1 MSRGIEWTSGGF
13 TFMRTAI
20 LNRAGTLLV
29 LALVGLSLVAAS
41 AMQRVGAADHLDA
54 PTVKSDHRIDIN
66 DVYVFQ
72 GANPA
77 NTVLVMTT
85 NVNAGILSGTS
96 FRPGALYEFKIDNT
110 GDAIEDVA
118 YRIKFGDVR
127 GNGSQQIHVQ
137 RANGAGNPAS
147 GGGGKQLA
155 TGSTGQMLNVAG
167 GGMAWAGLA
176 DDPFFFDLVGFS
188 AFKSA
193 ALAAVPGGLTGAELA
208 SALGNICNPGS
219 NFFAGFDATAIVL
232 EVPDAALDGN
242 NASGV
247 INVWGETAIEEG
259 GALTQ
264 VERMG
269 LPTINTV
276 FNHTDP
282 AKEAYNR
289 ANPAGDPALVGGNIS
304 FLVSAIVGAAEELGA
319 YGPGGIDQAAYGA
332 AIADAL
338 TPDVLTY
345 DTDTSADFTAL
356 NGRGLNDDV
365 INVAYS
371 AVSAGVLTS
380 DCVAEDNTL
389 SGSFPYLGT
398 ANP

>member
-1 MSRGIEWTSGGF
+1 
-13 TFMRTAI
+13 MRTAI
-20 LNRAGTLLV
+20 LNRGVTLFV
-29 LALVGLSLVAAS
+29 LALLGLAMVVGSAAL
-41 AMQRVGAADHLDA
+41 RVGAADHLDA

-66 DVYVFQ
+66 DIYVFE
-72 GANPA
+72 GADPA

-85 NVNAGILSGTS
+85 NVHAGFLSGTT

-127 GNGSQQIHVQ
+127 GDGSQQIHVQ
-137 RANGAGNPAS
+137 RADGAANPGSGAG
-147 GGGGKQLA
+147 GKVVA
-155 TGSTGQMLNVAG
+155 KGSTGEMLTVAG

-176 DDPFFFDLVGFS
+176 DDPFYFDLVGFS
-188 AFKSA
+188 GFKADLLAEITGDGLSPA
-193 ALAAVPGGLTGAELA
+193 ELLAAITT
-208 SALGNICNPGS
+208 NICTSDPAP

-232 EVPDAALDGN
+232 EVPDSALDGN
-242 NASGV
+242 NTTGV
-247 INVWGETAIEEG
+247 INVWGETAVVEG
-259 GALTQ
+259 GVLTQ

-276 FNHTDP
+276 FNHTD
-282 AKEAYNR
+282 ATKEAYNR
-289 ANPAGDPALVGGNIS
+289 ANPSGDPALVGGNIS
-304 FLVSAIVGAAEELGA
+304 FLVSTITGLAEALGA
-319 YGPGGIDQAAYGA
+319 LPPGFDEAAYGA

-345 DTDTSADFTAL
+345 DTDTGANFAAL
-356 NGRGLNDDV
+356 NGRALNDDV

-371 AVSAGVLTS
+371 AVSAGVLTD
-380 DCVAEDNTL
+380 DCVDEDNTL
-389 SGSFPYLGT
+389 SGAFPYLGT

>member
-1 MSRGIEWTSGGF
+1 
-13 TFMRTAI
+13 MRTAI
-20 LNRAGTLLV
+20 LNRGVTLFV
-29 LALVGLSLVAAS
+29 LALLGLAMVVGSAAL
-41 AMQRVGAADHLDA
+41 RVGAADHLDA

-66 DVYVFQ
+66 DVYLFQ
-72 GANPA
+72 GANSA

-85 NVNAGILSGTS
+85 NVHAGFLSGTT

-127 GNGSQQIHVQ
+127 GDGSQQIHVQ
-137 RANGAGNPAS
+137 RADGAGNPLT
-147 GGGGKQLA
+147 GGGGKQVA
-155 TGSTGQMLNVAG
+155 KGSTGQMLSVAD

-176 DDPFFFDLVGFS
+176 DDPFYFDLVGFS
-188 AFKSA
+188 AFKAA
-193 ALAAVPGGLTGAELA
+193 ALAAVGGGLTGAELA
-208 SALGNICNPGS
+208 AALGNICTSDPAS

-232 EVPDAALDGN
+232 EVPDWALDGG

-247 INVWGETAIEEG
+247 INVWGETAIVEG
-259 GALTQ
+259 GVLTQ

-276 FNHTDP
+276 FNHSDAT
-282 AKEAYNR
+282 KEAYNR
-289 ANPAGDPALVGGNIS
+289 ANPSGDPALVGGNIS
-304 FLVSAIVGAAEELGA
+304 FLVSAIVGAAEQLGA
-319 YGPGGIDQAAYGA
+319 FPGGIDEAAYGA

-345 DTDTSADFTAL
+345 DTDTMADFTAL

-365 INVAYS
+365 INVAYG

-389 SGSFPYLGT
+389 SGAFPYLGT
-398 ANP
+398 TNP

>member
-1 MSRGIEWTSGGF
+1 MDFWRVH
-13 TFMRTAI
+13 FMRTAI

-29 LALVGLSLVAAS
+29 LALVGLSLVVAS

-85 NVNAGILSGTS
+85 NVHAGILSGTS

-127 GNGSQQIHVQ
+127 GNGSQQFNIS
-137 RANGAGNPAS
+137 RADGAANPVA
-147 GGGGKQLA
+147 GGGGKQVA
-155 TGSTGQMLNVAG
+155 KGNTGQMLSVSG

-176 DDPFFFDLVGFS
+176 DDPFYFDLVGFS
-188 AFKSA
+188 NFKAA
-193 ALAAVPGGLTGAELA
+193 ALNAVPGGLTGAELVA
-208 SALGNICNPGS
+208 ALGNICTSNPAA

-232 EVPDAALDGN
+232 EVPDSALDGN
-242 NASGV
+242 NASGA
-247 INVWGETAIEEG
+247 IRVWGETAIVEG
-259 GALTQ
+259 GTLTQ

-282 AKEAYNR
+282 TKEAFNR
-289 ANPAGDPALVGGNIS
+289 ANPAGDAALVGGNIS

-319 YGPGGIDQAAYGA
+319 YPGGIDEAAYGA

-345 DTDTSADFTAL
+345 DTDTEADFTAL

-371 AVSAGVLTS
+371 AVSNGALTS

-389 SGSFPYLGT
+389 SPSFPYLGT

>member
-1 MSRGIEWTSGGF
+1 
-13 TFMRTAI
+13 MRTAI
-20 LNRAGTLLV
+20 LNRGVTLFV
-29 LALVGLSLVAAS
+29 LALLGLAMVVGSAAL
-41 AMQRVGAADHLDA
+41 RVGAADHLDA

-66 DVYVFQ
+66 DVYLFQ
-72 GANPA
+72 GANSA

-85 NVNAGILSGTS
+85 NVHAGFLSGTT

-127 GNGSQQIHVQ
+127 GNGSQQMHIQ
-137 RANGAGNPAS
+137 RADGAGNPVT
-147 GGGGKQLA
+147 GGGGKLVA
-155 TGSTGQMLNVAG
+155 KGSTGQALSLAG
-167 GGMAWAGLA
+167 GGIAWAGLA
-176 DDPFFFDLVGFS
+176 DDPFYFDLVGFS
-188 AFKSA
+188 AFKAA
-193 ALAAVPGGLTGAELA
+193 ALAAVGGGLSGAELA
-208 SALGNICNPGS
+208 GALSNICTSDPAS

-232 EVPDAALDGN
+232 EVPDSALDGN
-242 NASGV
+242 NSSGV
-247 INVWGETAIEEG
+247 INVWGETAIVEG
-259 GALTQ
+259 GVLTQ

-276 FNHTDP
+276 FNHIDAT
-282 AKEAYNR
+282 KEAYNR
-289 ANPAGDPALVGGNIS
+289 ANPSGDPALVGGNIS
-304 FLVSAIVGAAEELGA
+304 FLVSAIVGAAEQLGA
-319 YGPGGIDQAAYGA
+319 YGGAVDEAAYGA
-332 AIADAL
+332 AIANAL

-345 DTDTSADFTAL
+345 DTDTMADFTAL

-371 AVSAGVLTS
+371 AVSMAALTT

-389 SGSFPYLGT
+389 SGAFPYLGT

>member
-1 MSRGIEWTSGGF
+1 
-13 TFMRTAI
+13 MRTAI
-20 LNRAGTLLV
+20 LNRGATLFV
-29 LALVGLSLVAAS
+29 LALLGLAMVVGSAAV
-41 AMQRVGAADHLDA
+41 RVGAADHLDA

-85 NVNAGILSGTS
+85 NVHAGFLSGTT

-118 YRIKFGDVR
+118 YRIKFSDVR
-127 GNGSQQIHVQ
+127 GDGSQQIHVQ
-137 RANGAGNPAS
+137 RADGAGNPLT
-147 GGGGKQLA
+147 GGGGKQVA
-155 TGSTGQMLNVAG
+155 KGSTGQALSVDG

-176 DDPFFFDLVGFS
+176 DDPFYFDLVGFS
-188 AFKSA
+188 AFKAA
-193 ALAAVPGGLTGAELA
+193 ALAAIGGGLTGAELA
-208 SALGNICNPGS
+208 GALGNICTSDPAS

-232 EVPDAALDGN
+232 EVPDSALDGN
-242 NASGV
+242 NSSGV
-247 INVWGETAIEEG
+247 INVWGETAIVEG
-259 GALTQ
+259 DVLTQ

-276 FNHTDP
+276 FNHSDP
-282 AKEAYNR
+282 TKEAYNR
-289 ANPAGDPALVGGNIS
+289 ANPSGDAALVGGNIS
-304 FLVSAIVGAAEELGA
+304 FLVSAIVGAAEQLGA
-319 YGPGGIDQAAYGA
+319 YGGAVDEAAYGA
-332 AIADAL
+332 AIAGAL
-338 TPDVLTY
+338 TPDVLNY
-345 DTDTSADFTAL
+345 DTDTTADFTGL

-371 AVSAGVLTS
+371 AVSMGALTS

-389 SGSFPYLGT
+389 SGAFPYLGT

>member
-1 MSRGIEWTSGGF
+1 
-13 TFMRTAI
+13 MRTAI
-20 LNRAGTLLV
+20 LNRGVTLFV
-29 LALVGLSLVAAS
+29 LALLGLAMVVGS
-41 AMQRVGAADHLDA
+41 ATLRVGAADHLDA

-72 GANPA
+72 GANSA

-85 NVNAGILSGTS
+85 NVHAGFLSGTT

-127 GNGSQQIHVQ
+127 GDGSQPIHVQ
-137 RANGAGNPAS
+137 RADGAANPVSGAG
-147 GGGGKQLA
+147 GKLVA
-155 TGSTGQMLNVAG
+155 KGSTGQTLSVAG

-176 DDPFFFDLVGFS
+176 DDPFYFDLLGFS
-188 AFKSA
+188 NFK
-193 ALAAVPGGLTGAELA
+193 AAVLTALGDELLTGAELLG
-208 SALGNICNPGS
+208 ALGNICTSDPAS

-232 EVPDAALDGN
+232 EVPDWALDGD

-247 INVWGETAIEEG
+247 INVWGETAIVEG
-259 GALTQ
+259 GVLTQ

-276 FNHTDP
+276 FNHDNP
-282 AKEAYNR
+282 SKEAYNR
-289 ANPAGDPALVGGNIS
+289 ANPFGDPALVGGNIS
-304 FLVSAIVGAAEELGA
+304 ILVSAIVGAAEQLGA
-319 YGPGGIDQAAYGA
+319 YVIDEAAYGA

-345 DTDTSADFTAL
+345 DTDTLANFAVGL
-356 NGRGLNDDV
+356 NGRALNDDV

-371 AVSAGVLTS
+371 AVSAGALFD
-380 DCVAEDNTL
+380 DCVDEDNTL
-389 SGSFPYLGT
+389 DGAFPYLD
-398 ANP
+398 APNPPNP

>member
-1 MSRGIEWTSGGF
+1 
-13 TFMRTAI
+13 MRTAI
-20 LNRAGTLLV
+20 LNRGVTLFV
-29 LALVGLSLVAAS
+29 LALLGLAMVVGSAAL
-41 AMQRVGAADHLDA
+41 RVGAADHLDA
-54 PTVKSDHRIDIN
+54 PTVKSDHRIDLN

-85 NVNAGILSGTS
+85 NVHAGFLSGTT

-127 GNGSQQIHVQ
+127 GDGSQQIHIQ
-137 RANGAGNPAS
+137 HADGAGNPVA
-147 GGGGKQLA
+147 GGGGKQIA
-155 TGSTGQMLNVAG
+155 KGSTGQALSVAG

-176 DDPFFFDLVGFS
+176 DDPFYFDLVGFS

-193 ALAAVPGGLTGAELA
+193 ALAAVGGGLTGAELA
-208 SALGNICNPGS
+208 AALGNICASNPAP

-232 EVPDAALDGN
+232 EVPDSALDGN

-247 INVWGETAIEEG
+247 INVWGETAIIEG
-259 GALTQ
+259 GVLTQ

-276 FNHTDP
+276 FNHSDP
-282 AKEAYNR
+282 TKEAFNR
-289 ANPAGDPALVGGNIS
+289 ANPSGDPALVGGNIS
-304 FLVSAIVGAAEELGA
+304 FLVSAIVGAAEQLGA
-319 YGPGGIDQAAYGA
+319 YGMGGIDEAAYGA

-345 DTDTSADFTAL
+345 DTDTMANFTVL

-365 INVAYS
+365 INVAYG

-389 SGSFPYLGT
+389 SGAFPYLGT

>member
-1 MSRGIEWTSGGF
+1 
-13 TFMRTAI
+13 MRTAI
-20 LNRAGTLLV
+20 LNRGVTLFV
-29 LALVGLSLVAAS
+29 LALLGLAMVVGSAAL
-41 AMQRVGAADHLDA
+41 RVGAADHLDA

-72 GANPA
+72 GANAA

-85 NVNAGILSGTS
+85 NVHAGFLSGTT

-137 RANGAGNPAS
+137 RADGAANPVA
-147 GGGGKQLA
+147 GGGGALVAK
-155 TGSTGQMLNVAG
+155 GSTGQTLSVAG

-176 DDPFFFDLVGFS
+176 DDPFYFDLVGFS
-188 AFKSA
+188 AFKAA
-193 ALAAVPGGLTGAELA
+193 ALAAVGGGLTGAELA
-208 SALGNICNPGS
+208 GALSNICTSDPAS

-232 EVPDAALDGN
+232 EVPDSALDGN
-242 NASGV
+242 NSSGV
-247 INVWGETAIEEG
+247 INVWGETAIVEG
-259 GALTQ
+259 GVLTQ

-276 FNHTDP
+276 FNHSDP
-282 AKEAYNR
+282 TKEAYNR
-289 ANPAGDPALVGGNIS
+289 ANPSGDAALVGGNIS
-304 FLVSAIVGAAEELGA
+304 FLVSAIVGAAGELGA
-319 YGPGGIDQAAYGA
+319 PVPPAAAYGA
-332 AIADAL
+332 AIADLL
-338 TPDVLTY
+338 TPDVLNY
-345 DTDTSADFTAL
+345 DTDTMANFAAL

-389 SGSFPYLGT
+389 SGAFPYLGT

>member
-1 MSRGIEWTSGGF
+1 
-13 TFMRTAI
+13 MRTAI

-85 NVNAGILSGTS
+85 NVHAGFISGTT

-127 GNGSQQIHVQ
+127 GNGSQQILIS
-137 RANGAGNPAS
+137 RADGAANPVS
-147 GGGGKQLA
+147 GAGGKQVA
-155 TGSTGQMLNVAG
+155 KGSTGQMLSVAG

-176 DDPFFFDLVGFS
+176 DDPFYFDLLGSPPSSPRPWMRLGRADRRRVRRC
-188 AFKSA
+188 
-193 ALAAVPGGLTGAELA
+193 PGQHLH
-208 SALGNICNPGS
+208 PGS
-219 NFFAGFDATAIVL
+219 ELLRRFDATAIVL
-232 EVPDAALDGN
+232 EVPDSALDGN
-242 NASGV
+242 NASGL
-247 INVWGETAIEEG
+247 INVWGETAIVEG

-276 FNHTDP
+276 FNHTD
-282 AKEAYNR
+282 ATKEAFNR
-289 ANPAGDPALVGGNIS
+289 ANPSGDPTLVGGNIS

-319 YGPGGIDQAAYGA
+319 YPGGIDEAAYGA

-345 DTDTSADFTAL
+345 DTDTAADFAAL

-365 INVAYS
+365 INVAYG

-389 SGSFPYLGT
+389 SGTFPYLGT

>member
-1 MSRGIEWTSGGF
+1 
-13 TFMRTAI
+13 MRTAI
-20 LNRAGTLLV
+20 LNRGVTLFV
-29 LALVGLSLVAAS
+29 LALLGLAMVVGSAAL
-41 AMQRVGAADHLDA
+41 RVGAADHLDA

-85 NVNAGILSGTS
+85 NVHAGFLSGTT

-127 GNGSQQIHVQ
+127 GNGSQHIHIQ
-137 RANGAGNPAS
+137 RADGAGNPVT
-147 GGGGKQLA
+147 GGGGTLVAK
-155 TGSTGQMLNVAG
+155 GSTGQALSVEG

-176 DDPFFFDLVGFS
+176 DDPFYFDLVGFS
-188 AFKSA
+188 AFKAA

-208 SALGNICNPGS
+208 GALSNICTSDPAS

-232 EVPDAALDGN
+232 EVPDSALDGN

-247 INVWGETAIEEG
+247 INVWGETAIVEG

-276 FNHTDP
+276 FNHSDP
-282 AKEAYNR
+282 TKEAYNR
-289 ANPAGDPALVGGNIS
+289 ANPSGDPALVGGNIS
-304 FLVSAIVGAAEELGA
+304 FLVSAIVGAAEQLGA
-319 YGPGGIDQAAYGA
+319 YGGAVDEAAYGA

-345 DTDTSADFTAL
+345 DTDIPANFAMGL

-371 AVSAGVLTS
+371 AVSMSALTT

-389 SGSFPYLGT
+389 SGAFPYLGT

>member
-1 MSRGIEWTSGGF
+1 
-13 TFMRTAI
+13 MRTAI
-20 LNRAGTLLV
+20 LNRAVTLFV
-29 LALVGLSLVAAS
+29 LALVGMAMVVGSAAI
-41 AMQRVGAADHLDA
+41 RVGAADHLDA

-66 DVYVFQ
+66 DVYVFE
-72 GANPA
+72 GANTA

-85 NVNAGILSGTS
+85 NVHAGFLSGTT

-127 GNGSQQIHVQ
+127 GDGSQQMLVQ
-137 RANGAGNPAS
+137 RADGAANPGA
-147 GGGGKQLA
+147 GGGGKQVA
-155 TGSTGQMLNVAG
+155 KGSTGQTLSVEG

-176 DDPFFFDLVGFS
+176 DDPFYFDLLGFS
-188 AFKSA
+188 AFKAA
-193 ALAAVPGGLTGAELA
+193 ALTALGDEQLTGAELA
-208 SALGNICNPGS
+208 SALGNICATAPAP
-219 NFFAGFDATAIVL
+219 NFFANFDATAIVL
-232 EVPDAALDGN
+232 EVPDGALDGN

-247 INVWGETAIEEG
+247 VNVWGETAIVEG
-259 GALTQ
+259 GVLTQ

-276 FNHTDP
+276 FNHSDGT
-282 AKEAYNR
+282 KETYNR
-289 ANPAGDPALVGGNIS
+289 ANPSGDAALVGGNIS
-304 FLVSAIVGAAEELGA
+304 FLVSAIVGAAEQLGA
-319 YGPGGIDQAAYGA
+319 YGGAVDEAAYGA
-332 AIADAL
+332 AIANAL

-345 DTDTSADFTAL
+345 DTDTMANFAVGL

-365 INVAYS
+365 INVAYG
-371 AVSAGVLTS
+371 AVSMDALIT

-389 SGSFPYLGT
+389 SGAFPYLGT

>member
-1 MSRGIEWTSGGF
+1 
-13 TFMRTAI
+13 MRTAI
-20 LNRAGTLLV
+20 LNRGVTLFV
-29 LALVGLSLVAAS
+29 LALLGLAMVVGSAAL
-41 AMQRVGAADHLDA
+41 RVGAADHLDA

-66 DVYVFQ
+66 DVYLFQ
-72 GANPA
+72 GANSA

-85 NVNAGILSGTS
+85 NVHAGFLSGTT

-127 GNGSQQIHVQ
+127 GNGSQQMHIQ
-137 RANGAGNPAS
+137 RADGAGNPVT
-147 GGGGKQLA
+147 GGGGKLVA
-155 TGSTGQMLNVAG
+155 KGSTGQALSLAG
-167 GGMAWAGLA
+167 GGIAWAGLA
-176 DDPFFFDLVGFS
+176 DDPFYFDLVGFS
-188 AFKSA
+188 AFKAA
-193 ALAAVPGGLTGAELA
+193 ALAAVGGGLSGAELA
-208 SALGNICNPGS
+208 GALSNICTSDPAS

-232 EVPDAALDGN
+232 EVPDSALDGN
-242 NASGV
+242 NSSGV
-247 INVWGETAIEEG
+247 INVWGETAIVEG
-259 GALTQ
+259 GVLTQ

-276 FNHTDP
+276 FNHSDP
-282 AKEAYNR
+282 TKEAYNR
-289 ANPAGDPALVGGNIS
+289 ANPSGDPALVGGNIS
-304 FLVSAIVGAAEELGA
+304 FLVSAIVGAAEQLGA
-319 YGPGGIDQAAYGA
+319 FPGGIDEAAYGA

-345 DTDTSADFTAL
+345 DTDTMADFTAL

-365 INVAYS
+365 INVAYG

-389 SGSFPYLGT
+389 SGAFPYLGT

>member
-1 MSRGIEWTSGGF
+1 
-13 TFMRTAI
+13 MRAHAI
-20 LNRAGTLLV
+20 LSVRGPIILALTA
-29 LALVGLSLVAAS
+29 LALVAGSAAL
-41 AMQRVGAADHLDA
+41 RVGAADHLDA

-66 DVYVFQ
+66 DVYVFE
-72 GANPA
+72 GSDPS

-85 NVNAGILSGTS
+85 NVHAGFLSGTT
-96 FRPGALYEFKIDNT
+96 FRPGALYEFKIDNN

-127 GNGSQQIHVQ
+127 ADMSQQVHVQ
-137 RANGAGNPAS
+137 RANGAANADS
-147 GGGGKQLA
+147 GAGGKVVA
-155 TGSTGQMLNVAG
+155 KGNTGQALSVEG

-176 DDPFFFDLVGFS
+176 DDPFYFDLVGFS
-188 AFKSA
+188 GFKGDL
-193 ALAAVPGGLTGAELA
+193 LAEITGDGLTGPELLA
-208 SALGNICNPGS
+208 AITTNICTSNPAP

-232 EVPDAALDGN
+232 EVPDSALDGG
-242 NASGV
+242 NATG
-247 INVWGETAIEEG
+247 IIGVWGETAIVQG
-259 GALTQ
+259 GSLTQ

-276 FNHTDP
+276 FNHSDAT
-282 AKEAYNR
+282 KEAYNR
-289 ANPAGDPALVGGNIS
+289 ANPAGDAALVGGNIS
-304 FLVSAIVGAAEELGA
+304 FLVSTITGLAEGLGA
-319 YGPGGIDQAAYGA
+319 LPPGFDEAAYGA

-338 TPDVLTY
+338 TPDIISY
-345 DTDTSADFTAL
+345 DTDLAANFAVL

-371 AVSAGVLTS
+371 VVSSGVLTS

-389 SGSFPYLGT
+389 SGAFPYLGT

>member
-1 MSRGIEWTSGGF
+1 
-13 TFMRTAI
+13 MRTAI
-20 LNRAGTLLV
+20 LNRGVTLFV
-29 LALVGLSLVAAS
+29 LALLGLAMVVGSAAL
-41 AMQRVGAADHLDA
+41 RVGAADHLDA

-66 DVYVFQ
+66 DVYLFQ
-72 GANPA
+72 GANSA

-85 NVNAGILSGTS
+85 NVHAGFLSGTT

-127 GNGSQQIHVQ
+127 GNGSQQMHIQ
-137 RANGAGNPAS
+137 RADGAGNPVT
-147 GGGGKQLA
+147 GGGGKLVA
-155 TGSTGQMLNVAG
+155 KGSTGQALSLAG
-167 GGMAWAGLA
+167 GGIAWAGLA
-176 DDPFFFDLVGFS
+176 DDPFYFDLVGFS
-188 AFKSA
+188 AFKAA
-193 ALAAVPGGLTGAELA
+193 ALAAVGGGLSGAELA
-208 SALGNICNPGS
+208 GALSNICTSDPAS

-232 EVPDAALDGN
+232 EVPDSALDGN
-242 NASGV
+242 NSSGV
-247 INVWGETAIEEG
+247 INVWGETAIVEG
-259 GALTQ
+259 GVLTQ

-276 FNHTDP
+276 FNHIDAT
-282 AKEAYNR
+282 KEAYNR
-289 ANPAGDPALVGGNIS
+289 ANPSGDPALVGGNIS
-304 FLVSAIVGAAEELGA
+304 FLVSAIVGAAEQLGA
-319 YGPGGIDQAAYGA
+319 FPGGIDEAAYGA

-345 DTDTSADFTAL
+345 DTDTMADFTAL

-365 INVAYS
+365 INVAYG

-389 SGSFPYLGT
+389 SGAFPYLGT

>member
-1 MSRGIEWTSGGF
+1 
-13 TFMRTAI
+13 MRTAI
-20 LNRAGTLLV
+20 LNRGVTLFV
-29 LALVGLSLVAAS
+29 LALLGLAIVVGSAAL
-41 AMQRVGAADHLDA
+41 RVGAADHLDA

-72 GANPA
+72 GANA
-77 NTVLVMTT
+77 ADTVLVMTT
-85 NVNAGILSGTS
+85 NVHAGFLSGTT

-127 GNGSQQIHVQ
+127 GNGSQQIHIQ
-137 RANGAGNPAS
+137 RADGAGNPVT
-147 GGGGKQLA
+147 GGGGKLVA
-155 TGSTGQMLNVAG
+155 MGSTGQALSVAG

-176 DDPFFFDLVGFS
+176 DDPFYFDLVGFS
-188 AFKSA
+188 AFKAA
-193 ALAAVPGGLTGAELA
+193 ALAAVGGGLTGAELA
-208 SALGNICNPGS
+208 SALGNICTSDPAS

-232 EVPDAALDGN
+232 EVPDSALDGN
-242 NASGV
+242 NSSGV
-247 INVWGETAIEEG
+247 INVWGETAIVEG
-259 GALTQ
+259 GGLTQ

-276 FNHTDP
+276 FNHSDAT
-282 AKEAYNR
+282 KEAYNR
-289 ANPAGDPALVGGNIS
+289 ANPSGDPGLVGGNIS
-304 FLVSAIVGAAEELGA
+304 FLVSAIVGAAEQLGA
-319 YGPGGIDQAAYGA
+319 FPGGIDEAAYGA

-345 DTDTSADFTAL
+345 DTDTMASFTSL

-389 SGSFPYLGT
+389 SGAFPYLGT

>member
-1 MSRGIEWTSGGF
+1 
-13 TFMRTAI
+13 MRTAI
-20 LNRAGTLLV
+20 LNRAVTLLV
-29 LALVGLSLVAAS
+29 LALVGMAMVVGSAAI
-41 AMQRVGAADHLDA
+41 RVGAADHLDA

-66 DVYVFQ
+66 DVYVFE

-85 NVNAGILSGTS
+85 NVHAGFLSGTT

-127 GNGSQQIHVQ
+127 GDGSQQMLVQ
-137 RANGAGNPAS
+137 RADGAANPSS
-147 GGGGKQLA
+147 GGGGKPVA
-155 TGSTGQMLNVAG
+155 KGSTGQALTVDG
-167 GGMAWAGLA
+167 GGTAWAGLA
-176 DDPFFFDLVGFS
+176 DDPFYFDLVGFS
-188 AFKSA
+188 AFKAA
-193 ALAAVPGGLTGAELA
+193 ALSALGDAQLTGAELA
-208 SALGNICNPGS
+208 GALTNICASNPAP

-232 EVPDAALDGN
+232 EVPDGALDGN

-247 INVWGETAIEEG
+247 IGVWGETAIVEG
-259 GALTQ
+259 GVLTQ

-276 FNHTDP
+276 FNHSDGT
-282 AKEAYNR
+282 KESYNR
-289 ANPAGDPALVGGNIS
+289 ANPSGDAALVGGNIS
-304 FLVSAIVGAAEELGA
+304 FLVSAIVGAAEQLGA
-319 YGPGGIDQAAYGA
+319 FPGGIDEAAYGA

-345 DTDTSADFTAL
+345 DTDTGANFAAL

-371 AVSAGVLTS
+371 AVSAGVLIS
-380 DCVAEDNTL
+380 DCVGEDNTL
-389 SGSFPYLGT
+389 SGAFPYLGT

>member
-1 MSRGIEWTSGGF
+1 
-13 TFMRTAI
+13 MRTAI

-85 NVNAGILSGTS
+85 NVNAGFNSGTT

-127 GNGSQQIHVQ
+127 GNGSQQIHIS
-137 RANGAGNPAS
+137 RADGAANPVA
-147 GGGGKQLA
+147 GGGGQQVAK
-155 TGSTGQMLNVAG
+155 GSTGQMLSVAG

-176 DDPFFFDLVGFS
+176 DDPFYFDLVGFS
-188 AFKSA
+188 NFKAA
-193 ALAAVPGGLTGAELA
+193 ALNALGDAQLTGAELVA
-208 SALGNICNPGS
+208 ALGNICASDPAA
-219 NFFAGFDATAIVL
+219 NFFENFDATAIVL
-232 EVPDAALDGN
+232 EVPDSALDGN
-242 NASGV
+242 NANGV
-247 INVWGETAIEEG
+247 IGVWGETAIVEG

-282 AKEAYNR
+282 TKEAFNR
-289 ANPAGDPALVGGNIS
+289 ANPSGDAALVGGNIS

-332 AIADAL
+332 AIANAL

-345 DTDTSADFTAL
+345 DTDTGADFTAL

-365 INVAYS
+365 INVAYG

-389 SGSFPYLGT
+389 SATFPYLGT

>member
-1 MSRGIEWTSGGF
+1 
-13 TFMRTAI
+13 MRTAI
-20 LNRAGTLLV
+20 LNHGATLFV
-29 LALVGLSLVAAS
+29 LALLGLAMLVGSAAL
-41 AMQRVGAADHLDA
+41 RVGAADHLDA

-85 NVNAGILSGTS
+85 NVHAGFLSGTT
-96 FRPGALYEFKIDNT
+96 FRAGALYEFKIDNT

-127 GNGSQQIHVQ
+127 GDGSQQIHIQ
-137 RANGAGNPAS
+137 RADGAGNPAT
-147 GGGGKQLA
+147 GGGGQQVAK
-155 TGSTGQMLNVAG
+155 GSTGQMLSVAG
-167 GGMAWAGLA
+167 GGTAWAGLA
-176 DDPFFFDLVGFS
+176 DDPFYFDLVGFS

-193 ALAAVPGGLTGAELA
+193 ALAAVGGGLTGAELA
-208 SALGNICNPGS
+208 GALANICATNPAP

-242 NASGV
+242 NASGM
-247 INVWGETAIEEG
+247 INVWGETAIVEG
-259 GALTQ
+259 DVLTQ

-276 FNHTDP
+276 FNHSDP
-282 AKEAYNR
+282 TKEAYNR
-289 ANPAGDPALVGGNIS
+289 ANPSGDAALVGGNIS
-304 FLVSAIVGAAEELGA
+304 FLVSAIVGAAEQLGA
-319 YGPGGIDQAAYGA
+319 YGGAVDEAAYGA
-332 AIADAL
+332 VIAGAL

-345 DTDTSADFTAL
+345 DTDTTADFTAL

-371 AVSAGVLTS
+371 AVSM
-380 DCVAEDNTL
+380 
-389 SGSFPYLGT
+389 
-398 ANP
+398 

>member
-1 MSRGIEWTSGGF
+1 
-13 TFMRTAI
+13 MRTAI
-20 LNRAGTLLV
+20 LNRGVTLFV
-29 LALVGLSLVAAS
+29 LALLGLAMVVGSAAL
-41 AMQRVGAADHLDA
+41 RVGAADHLDA

-85 NVNAGILSGTS
+85 NVHAGFLSGTS

-127 GNGSQQIHVQ
+127 GDGSQQVHIQ
-137 RANGAGNPAS
+137 RADGAGNPVT
-147 GGGGKQLA
+147 GGGGKQVA
-155 TGSTGQMLNVAG
+155 KGSTGQALSVAD

-176 DDPFFFDLVGFS
+176 DDPFYFDLVGFS

-193 ALAAVPGGLTGAELA
+193 ALAAVGGGLTGAELA
-208 SALGNICNPGS
+208 GALGNICTSDPAS

-232 EVPDAALDGN
+232 EVPDWALDGN

-247 INVWGETAIEEG
+247 INVWGETAIVES

-276 FNHTDP
+276 FNHSDP
-282 AKEAYNR
+282 TKEAYNR
-289 ANPAGDPALVGGNIS
+289 ANPSGDPALVGGNIS
-304 FLVSAIVGAAEELGA
+304 FLVSAIVGAAEQLGL
-319 YGPGGIDQAAYGA
+319 YPGGIDEAAYGA
-332 AIADAL
+332 AIANLL

-345 DTDTSADFTAL
+345 DTDLMADFTAL

-365 INVAYS
+365 INVAYG

-389 SGSFPYLGT
+389 SGAFPYLGT